1 MKLSQF
7 ILGTA
12 LGLAAG
18 AVAFYYKKNTD
29 VLAPERL
36 SNTRIFDDFSAVD
49 LQRFG
54 KQLSYAAADN
64 SALVLEQHDDAYVAE
79 GILLTPAFKLTSFK
93 TLVVS
98 WNALTPRGTSVDVSA
113 QVLVDGEWS
122 KWHSWGHWSASQPSA
137 SAVEDTIDP
146 LASLDTDTLTTS
158 GTATEVRLRVKLHS
172 DDATQT
178 PVLKLL
184 AASVKPLNRDLTA
197 DDHPIELDKVIS
209 APAYSQEIRDPKL
222 APGIC
227 SPTTVSMAV
236 NRQNADIL
244 PEEAALRNY
253 DETYDGFGNWSFST
267 ALAGSLG
274 YHAYTAFTTMNGLR
288 HLIAD
293 GYPVGVSVQYTNDP
307 NQTDLPYVKGTPGS
321 TYGHLLLV
329 TGFTKIDGVDY
340 VAVNDSYADDDAT
353 AKRFYRLDQFSKA
366 WASRVAYIIEE
377 NYPGYERLMQPSRI
391 TVTLLPD
398 DDLQHYTVCEND
410 NLRPLTPTQ
419 YEKTSHFDEETM
431 TVAYCFND
439 DGNKASLANQHIYY
453 ADVDDQGRIIL
464 DVKAL
469 KLKHPAATELTVYVA
484 RLAAPTL
491 TATINLDEIHAD

>member
-1 MKLSQF
+1 M
-7 ILGTA
+7 
-12 LGLAAG
+12 
-18 AVAFYYKKNTD
+18 
-29 VLAPERL
+29 
-36 SNTRIFDDFSAVD
+36 
-49 LQRFG
+49 
-54 KQLSYAAADN
+54 
-64 SALVLEQHDDAYVAE
+64 
-79 GILLTPAFKLTSFK
+79 
-93 TLVVS
+93 
-98 WNALTPRGTSVDVSA
+98 
-113 QVLVDGEWS
+113 
-122 KWHSWGHWSASQPSA
+122 
-137 SAVEDTIDP
+137 EDTIDP